1 MQESAMAIIKS
12 AWEIAMER
20 ADSIQADPDKIKKD
34 LNIKKGRQIAAAFL
48 LDIDGTKEE
57 AQKQYDS
64 CAKDAKV
71 HVKEGMALTLL
82 SNLTL
87 PKTPNYAEIIPKLI
101 DLGAMISGDNE
112 ELSELLSQMQG
123 FFTQYVETQEDLVER
138 LKEQFAPHLQQK
150 EAQLRAQYGPNFV
163 LRPEQDPE
171 FMKLLDRQLKS
182 LEEQYTE
189 VLDKAKDRMK
199 EILGIE

>member
-1 MQESAMAIIKS
+1 MAIIKS
-12 AWEIAMER
+12 AWEIALER

-34 LNIKKGRQIAAAFL
+34 LNIKKGRQIAATFL

-57 AQKQYDS
+57 AQKKYDS
-64 CAKDAKV
+64 CAKDAKT

-82 SNLTL
+82 SNLAL

-101 DLGAMISGDNE
+101 DLGAMISDDNK
-112 ELSELLSQMQG
+112 ELRELLSQVQG
-123 FFTQYVETQEDLVER
+123 FFTQYVETQKDLVER

-150 EAQLRAQYGPNFV
+150 EAQLKAQYGQNFV

-171 FMKLLDRQLKS
+171 FMKLLDRQLKN
-182 LEEQYTE
+182 LEEQYTN
-189 VLDKAKDRMK
+189 VLNDAKDRMK
-199 EILGIE
+199 EILGLE